1 MIKNNNNTPYV
12 RKKISSTL
20 LPPLS
25 AIALLLLAAS
35 PQPFFNILLLQPVQA
50 ETTPMT
56 FKTPSPVFN
65 PEHDTTLT
73 FEGRG
78 TNSSGSQPMTGSYE
92 VKNYQDGTTLYSG
105 NIETGGFTNS
115 SSGEYISLGNP
126 VDNSGPLTISTSCS
140 TSDDNLIDFL
150 LGGIVLQFNGA
161 VECSPSSQGGGNT
174 ASSSTTG
181 TTTRD
186 GDSSSGSS
194 SSTDS
199 SSGSNSNGKDS
210 DGDGDG
216 IPDSNDNCP
225 NHSHHRCFKEGDTSD
240 TTQQPSSSS
249 SSSNGTGNQ
258 TRQ

>member
-78 TNSSGSQPMTGSYE
+78 TNSSGSQRMTGSYE
-92 VKNYQDGTTLYSG
+92 VKNAQDGTTLYSG

-126 VDNSGPLTISTSCS
+126 VDNSGSLTISTSCS

-150 LGGIVLQFNGA
+150 LGGIDLQFNGA

-174 ASSSTTG
+174 AHSMTVSSQS
-181 TTTRD
+181 R
-186 GDSSSGSS
+186 
-194 SSTDS
+194 
-199 SSGSNSNGKDS
+199 DS
-210 DGDGDG
+210 DRDG
-216 IPDSNDNCP
+216 IPDSSDRCP
-225 NHSHHRCFKEGDTSD
+225 NNSHHRCFKQGDTN
-240 TTQQPSSSS
+240 TTTTNSTTTDQPSSSS
-249 SSSNGTGNQ
+249 SNGNGNQ
-258 TRQ
+258 TG